1 MMSPIF
7 LKKDK
12 LDFDTLLTWFK
23 EFLSNIQDQR
33 APNASYSFQDI
44 CLSAFAQQF

>member
-23 EFLSNIQDQR
+23 EFLSSIQDY
-33 APNASYSFQDI
+33 YSPSVLLIFLNLDY
-44 CLSAFAQQF
+44 AT